1 MNNNKISIFNLD
13 RTFIETID
21 LLSFEQNYQ
30 MNLTQKVS
38 IKILKKILKEQQNE
52 QDLFKA

>member
-1 MNNNKISIFNLD
+1 VNNNKISIFNLD